1 MTDFQKRYLEEVG
14 RRLHCQ
20 GFEVWPEYE
29 GILPIEKDARRV
41 CNVNVHGSVSY
52 DPEIGRA
59 SCRERVWLK
68 V

>member
-1 MTDFQKRYLEEVG
+1 MTDFQKRYLEEVS

-41 CNVNVHGSVSY
+41 CNVNVHGSVA
-52 DPEIGRA
+52 GT
-59 SCRERVWLK
+59 LL
-68 V
+68 